1 MGLLCQCVV
10 CVFESVCVKC
20 ECSVRER
27 VGCVVCACASVHVRV
42 RVCKWERCLVQKYL
56 GRSEANLDW
65 IF

>member
-27 VGCVVCACASVHVRV
+27 VGCVVFAPVPVCTCVCACV
-42 RVCKWERCLVQKYL
+42 
-56 GRSEANLDW
+56 
-65 IF
+65 